1 VKESR
6 KYAIFYLMTI
16 TMMAC
21 QHTDIKNKGLHF
33 SLLSKGETNIDFNN
47 QLTENDSVNFF
58 TNEYMYIGSGVGVG
72 DFNNDGLQ
80 DIYFCGSQVSSK
92 LYLNRGDFQFTDITS
107 EAGVATTAWCSG
119 VSVVD
124 INNDG
129 LLDIYVC
136 VSGSRNPEKR
146 KNLLFVNQGLNKE
159 GLPVFK
165 EEAAEYGLADTGFST
180 QAVFFDYDRDGRIDM
195 YLLNHRLYHERPND
209 IITKDATGNSPAADR
224 LYHNEGTAAG
234 SSHPYFKDVSLAA
247 GIKEDGYGLG
257 VVVSDFNHDGWPDI
271 YVANDYLGNDLLW
284 QNNQNGTFTNRI
296 AQAAKHQSFN
306 SMGAD
311 AADINN
317 DGLPDLVVLDM
328 MPEKNSRKKQ
338 MFAGETPER
347 YDVERRLG
355 FEPEFSRNMLQ
366 LNQGTRDL
374 QGVTVPFF
382 SEIGQLA
389 GISETDWSWTV
400 LLADLDNDGWKD
412 MYITNGLGK
421 DLTNNDFLFY
431 KQSVYSQ
438 GYRFGGNNNSGNNL
452 DKGQIETLRKELD
465 KYGSLKINN
474 YLFRNNHDLTFM
486 DAGKAVGINTPSVSQ
501 GAVYADLDNDGDL
514 DLIVN
519 NMNQDAFVWKN
530 ELRQSPVDSSNNF
543 LTLHLTGDA
552 QNLNGFGARIE
563 LYSNGSIQSLE
574 QNPVRGYT
582 SSVDYRPHFGLG
594 NTTMVD
600 SLKMIWPDQK
610 VQVLRNIKA
619 NQFLEVKYADA
630 QTSSKTNDNHEK
642 PLFIH
647 DPGELGPGFKHQETP
662 FFDFGYQRLLP
673 QKFSQLGPALAVGDV
688 NGDGLEDFYIGGAAG
703 QSGKLFIQNRV
714 GNFSSRNLVSS
725 SPFDED
731 LNAVFFDADGDKDTD
746 LLVVGGSSEFS
757 IHSLGNRPRL
767 YKNDGKGNFSLDESA
782 IPADIHTISQSVAIG
797 DFNGDGRMDLF
808 IGGRVEPNNYP
819 VSPRSYI
826 LENKGG
832 RFLDVT
838 KEVCPELV
846 SAGMI
851 TAAVWTDFN
860 NDGKTD
866 LVICGDLE
874 PVRFFENQNGRLKE
888 ITDSSGLKNSLG
900 MWRTLIAVDIDKDGD
915 IDFVAGN
922 MGLNNKFHVS
932 AADPFGLYAKDFDGN
947 GKMDPI
953 SAYYIKNDQGEYE
966 SFPAMDLN
974 QLAQHMPAVKKK
986 YLLHRDFSG
995 VTMKRFLEDMGSRD
1009 MTILNCNTT
1018 ASVWIENKGH
1028 GKFEM
1033 HPLPLEAQFAP
1044 VNAILAEDF
1053 DGDGNIDL
1061 LIGGNEYQTEVSTG
1075 RYDAS
1080 YGLMLKGNGKG
1091 SFLPVKPVVTG
1102 LILDGDIKNMRI
1114 IKTGTMQEFLLAAVN
1129 NDSLKCFRI
1138 NKN

>member
-1 VKESR
+1 
-6 KYAIFYLMTI
+6 
-16 TMMAC
+16 MMAC
-21 QHTDIKNKGLHF
+21 KHTDIKNKGLHF
-33 SLLSKGETNIDFNN
+33 SLLNKGETNIDFNN
-47 QLTENDSVNFF
+47 QVTENDSVNFF

-92 LYLNRGDFQFTDITS
+92 LYLNKGNFQFSDITTQ
-107 EAGVATTAWCSG
+107 AGVGTTAWCSG

-136 VSGSRNPEKR
+136 VSGSRDPEKR
-146 KNLLFVNQGLNKE
+146 KNLLFINQGLNKE

-165 EEAAEYGLADTGFST
+165 EEAAEYGLADMGFST
-180 QAVFFDYDRDGRIDM
+180 QAVFFDYDRDGRMDM

-209 IITKDATGNSPAADR
+209 ILTKDTSGNSPAADR
-224 LYHNEGTAAG
+224 LYHNEGTIAG
-234 SSHPYFKDVSLAA
+234 GSHPYFKDVSVAA

-296 AQAAKHQSFN
+296 AQSIKHQSFN
-306 SMGAD
+306 SMGVD

-317 DGLPDLVVLDM
+317 DGLPDLTVLDM

-355 FEPEFSRNMLQ
+355 FEPEFSRNTLQ

-389 GISETDWSWTV
+389 RISETDWSWSV

-438 GYRFGGNNNSGNNL
+438 DYRFGGNNNSGNHL

-474 YLFRNNHDLTFM
+474 YLFRNNHDLTFT
-486 DAGKAVGINTPSVSQ
+486 DDGAASGINTPSVSQ

-519 NMNQDAFVWKN
+519 NMNQEAFVWKN
-530 ELRQSPVDSSNNF
+530 ELRQSTADSTNNF
-543 LTLHLTGDA
+543 LTLHLTGDT

-563 LYSNGSIQSLE
+563 LYSNGSVQSLE

-582 SSVDYRPHFGLG
+582 SSVDNRPHFGLA
-594 NTTMVD
+594 NTNAVD
-600 SLKMIWPDQK
+600 SLKIIWPDQK
-610 VQVLRNIKA
+610 EQVLRNVKA
-619 NQFLEVKYADA
+619 NQFLEIKY
-630 QTSSKTNDNHEK
+630 TNAKAITYSNANNEK
-642 PLFIH
+642 PLFIN
-647 DPGELGPGFKHQETP
+647 DPRELGSGFKHLETP

-673 QKFSQLGPALAVGDV
+673 QKFSQLGPALAVGDA

-703 QSGKLFIQNRV
+703 QSGKLFIQNST
-714 GNFSSRNLVSS
+714 GGFSSGNLVG
-725 SPFDED
+725 SPSFDED
-731 LNAVFFDADGDKDTD
+731 VNAVFFDADGDKDAD

-767 YKNDGKGNFSLDESA
+767 YKNDGKGNFALDPDA
-782 IPADIHTISQSVAIG
+782 IPADIHVISQSVAVG
-797 DFNGDGRMDLF
+797 DFNGDGQMDLF

-832 RFLDVT
+832 KFIDVT
-838 KEVCPELV
+838 KEVCPEIDP
-846 SAGMI
+846 AGMV

-866 LVICGDLE
+866 LVICGDLQ
-874 PVRFFENQNGRLKE
+874 PVRFFENQNGKLKE
-888 ITDSSGLKNSLG
+888 ITVATGLKDSLG
-900 MWRTLIAVDIDKDGD
+900 MWRSLIAVDLDKDGD
-915 IDFVAGN
+915 MDFVAGN
-922 MGLNNKFHVS
+922 MGLNNKYHVTAS
-932 AADPFGLYAKDFDGN
+932 HPFGLYAKDFDGN
-947 GKMDPI
+947 GKTDPV

-974 QLAQHMPAVKKK
+974 QLAQQMPAVKKK
-986 YLLHRDFSG
+986 YLLHADFSG
-995 VTMKRFLEDMGSRD
+995 VTMKKFLADMGDRD
-1009 MTILNCNTT
+1009 LTVLNCNTT
-1018 ASVWIENKGH
+1018 ASVWIENKGN

-1033 HPLPLEAQFAP
+1033 HPLPVEAQFAP
-1044 VNAILAEDF
+1044 VNAILAKDL

-1080 YGLMLKGNGKG
+1080 YGLLLKGNGKG
-1091 SFLPVKPVVTG
+1091 SFLPVKPTRSGYIV
-1102 LILDGDIKNMRI
+1102 DGDVKNMSI
-1114 IKTGTMQEFLLAAVN
+1114 IKAGTKQEFLLVAVN